1 MTMIVYEAPSWVPK
15 LRTRPDNIPVGDFV
29 LDPAYGRAAL
39 ANSNPPFVCGLTGR
53 SYSITET
60 VERVGHAARS
70 IKRILKVDDI
80 SKGSA
85 QDGFSE
91 WEKVVGVFS
100 INCVDYVPLCYA
112 VQRINGIT
120 SPANAMFSA
129 GELAYQLKDSK
140 SRILFTCAPLL
151 ATALEAA
158 KQVGIAREHI
168 FLLPVPDIVTTE
180 EMRRQAQGF
189 KTFEDL
195 VEEGKKLPA
204 VEPLCWENG
213 FSRKKI
219 AFICYSSGTS
229 GLPKGVLIS
238 HFNIIT
244 NITQIYQYGKIWR
257 DFSKPSAVLALL
269 PQSHIYSL
277 VCMVQAE
284 PYLGNSAVIL
294 PKFELTSFLECIQR
308 YKLSFLFLVPPIMIL
323 LAKNKAIVDKYDLSS
338 VKFIM
343 TGAAPLTAELSM
355 EMDKIYP
362 WMKVVQAY
370 GMTESSTVVC
380 YTSAEDI
387 WHGSSGCILP
397 GIKCRIVNADGRD
410 VGEDEPGE
418 LLVHADNVVI
428 GYLNNQKANDET
440 FITENNLRWLRT
452 GDEAVIRKSKA
463 GNQHVFIVDRLKE
476 LIKISGFQ
484 VAPAELEGH
493 LLNHPKVADCAVIPV
508 PNEKTGE
515 LPKAY
520 VVLNAGVEESEEVKV
535 EIQKWVSDHKSRHK
549 HLGGGVEFINA
560 IPKSPSGKILRRL
573 LRDKERERRK
583 AQGARL

>member
-1 MTMIVYEAPSWVPK
+1 MDMIIYEAPNWVPK
-15 LRTRPDNIPVGDFV
+15 LPTRPDNIPVGDFV
-29 LDPAYGRAAL
+29 LDPAYGRANL
-39 ANSNPPFVCGLTGR
+39 AKSNPPFVCGLTGR
-53 SYSITET
+53 SYSVAET
-60 VERVGHAARS
+60 VERVEYVARS
-70 IKRILKVDDI
+70 IKRILKINDI
-80 SKGSA
+80 HKGSA

-112 VQRINGIT
+112 VHRVNGIT

-151 ATALEAA
+151 DTALEAA
-158 KQVGIAREHI
+158 KQVGISKENI
-168 FLLPVPDIVTTE
+168 FLLPVPDVVTTE
-180 EMRRQAQGF
+180 EMRKKAQGF

-195 VEEGKKLPA
+195 VEEGKKLHA
-204 VEPLCWENG
+204 VEPLRWDGG
-213 FSRKKI
+213 FSRKKV
-219 AFICYSSGTS
+219 AFVCYSSGTS

-238 HFNIIT
+238 HFNMIT
-244 NITQIYQYGKIWR
+244 NISQIYLYGTTWR
-257 DFSKPSAVLALL
+257 DYSEPSAVLALL

-277 VCMVQAE
+277 VCMVQTE
-284 PYLGNSAVIL
+284 PYIGHSAVIL
-294 PKFELTSFLECIQR
+294 PKFELTSFLACIQK

-323 LAKNKAIVDKYDLSS
+323 LAKNKHIVDKYDLSS

-343 TGAAPLTAELSM
+343 TGAAPLTAEMSV

-362 WMKVVQAY
+362 WMKVVQGY

-380 YTSAEDI
+380 TTSGNDI

-397 GIKCRIVNADGRD
+397 GIKCRVVNADGRD

-418 LLVHADNVVI
+418 LLVNADNIVL

-440 FITENNLRWLRT
+440 FVIQNNLRWLRT
-452 GDEAVIRKSKA
+452 GDEAVVRKSKA

-493 LLNHPKVADCAVIPV
+493 LLNHPKIADCAVIPV

-515 LPKAY
+515 LPKAF
-520 VVLNAGVEESEEVKV
+520 VVLNQGVQESEEVKK

-549 HLGGGVEFINA
+549 HLGGGVEFIDA

-583 AQGARL
+583 AQGAKL